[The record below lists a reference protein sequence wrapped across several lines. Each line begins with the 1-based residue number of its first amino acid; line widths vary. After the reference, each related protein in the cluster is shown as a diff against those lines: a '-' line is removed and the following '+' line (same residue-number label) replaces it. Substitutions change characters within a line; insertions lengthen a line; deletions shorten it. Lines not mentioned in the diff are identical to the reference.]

1 MPGEEDGAHFAV
13 TVKAGIRSSG
23 GRRVGVTL
31 ERGERESWMEGG
43 RRQGAVS
50 TLRERMFF
58 ACGSS
63 RTTAEE
69 E

>member
-1 MPGEEDGAHFAV
+1 MQGEEDGAHFAV
-13 TVKAGIRSSG
+13 TVKAGIRRSG

-31 ERGERESWMEGG
+31 ERGERESWMDGG
-43 RRQGAVS
+43 QGAVS